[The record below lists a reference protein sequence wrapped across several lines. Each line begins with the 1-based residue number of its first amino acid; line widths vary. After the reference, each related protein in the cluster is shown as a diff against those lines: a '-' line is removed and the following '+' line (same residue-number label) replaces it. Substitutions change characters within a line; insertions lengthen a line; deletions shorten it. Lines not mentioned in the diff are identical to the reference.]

1 VPLDGEPRL
10 NGNVFFADIPG
21 PTVCGSFGMRY
32 TGGVLEQGRRELDFI
47 WYPVTREDTCGVGV
61 GGVNQYGGTVMDIQ
75 GFENDAMCLV
85 HWEPADSEPFISHLQ
100 CECIGST
107 SSAPTEINSPVIW
120 LDPRNA
126 APQSDGGLLGNGN
139 AGWGDCGAF
148 GDTEIASLS
157 LDERSSV
164 NGIEFRFTDGHEEM
178 IMMNH
183 GARSPH
189 DAIYV
194 PTFSHFG
201 IYKHITT
208 TLYYFQPGD
217 NFDGRQH
224 DDRFEDAN
232 DIFALRLNA
241 DGFVEC
247 LLRTT
252 FM

>member
-1 VPLDGEPRL
+1 
-10 NGNVFFADIPG
+10 
-21 PTVCGSFGMRY
+21 
-32 TGGVLEQGRRELDFI
+32 
-47 WYPVTREDTCGVGV
+47 
-61 GGVNQYGGTVMDIQ
+61 
-75 GFENDAMCLV
+75 
-85 HWEPADSEPFISHLQ
+85 
-100 CECIGST
+100 
-107 SSAPTEINSPVIW
+107 
-120 LDPRNA
+120 
-126 APQSDGGLLGNGN
+126 
-139 AGWGDCGAF
+139 
-148 GDTEIASLS
+148 
-157 LDERSSV
+157 
-164 NGIEFRFTDGHEEM
+164 
-178 IMMNH
+178 MNH

-241 DGFVEC
+241 DGFVEY